1 MLKIGNKAPAFS
13 LPSSEGGT
21 VSLASLA
28 GKYAVIYFYPKDN
41 TPGCTTEAQAF
52 RDIRDELAA
61 LNAVVLG
68 VSKDSIASHC
78 KFRDKHEL
86 GFALLSD
93 EDGSMIE
100 KYDAWGPKKLYGRE
114 FMGILRSTVVVGPDG
129 RVLALFPKVKV
140 KEHAAEVLAVIQK
153 AAAG

>member
-1 MLKIGNKAPAFS
+1 
-13 LPSSEGGT
+13 
-21 VSLASLA
+21 
-28 GKYAVIYFYPKDN
+28 
-41 TPGCTTEAQAF
+41 
-52 RDIRDELAA
+52 
-61 LNAVVLG
+61 
-68 VSKDSIASHC
+68 
-78 KFRDKHEL
+78 
-86 GFALLSD
+86 
-93 EDGSMIE
+93 MIE